1 MDKNIPLIQAEEVIT
16 TYRHLETGEL
26 FKERKDWEAKGFKAE
41 EMAQDIKVIMP
52 SLDLFAETK

>member
-1 MDKNIPLIQAEEVIT
+1 MDKNIPIIKPEEVIT
-16 TYRHLETGEL
+16 TYRHKQTGEV

-41 EMAQDIKVIMP
+41 DMAQDVKVIMP